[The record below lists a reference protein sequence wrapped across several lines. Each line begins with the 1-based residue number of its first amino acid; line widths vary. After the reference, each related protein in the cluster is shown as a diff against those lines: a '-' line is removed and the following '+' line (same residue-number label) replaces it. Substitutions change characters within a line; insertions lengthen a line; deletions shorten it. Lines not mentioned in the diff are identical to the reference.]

1 MNKHQQKMLTF
12 YSNHL
17 EIKVHINILGQKRL
31 VILIVKC

>member
-12 YSNHL
+12 YSNHFR
-17 EIKVHINILGQKRL
+17 KVHINILGQKRL